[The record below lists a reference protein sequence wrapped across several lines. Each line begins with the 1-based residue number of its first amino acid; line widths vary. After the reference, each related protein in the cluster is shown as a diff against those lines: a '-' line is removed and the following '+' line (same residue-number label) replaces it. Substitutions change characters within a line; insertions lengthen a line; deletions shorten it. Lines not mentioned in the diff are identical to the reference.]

1 MAWMPGFAIA
11 LCLLLGIQSAMAA
24 VSPEEAQR
32 LETDLTPM
40 GAERAGNAAGTI
52 PAWDGGLMAPPPG
65 ITNEAGKPLKD
76 PFSGDTPLFTVNAA
90 NMAQYEDQLTGAHK
104 ELLKAYPDS
113 YFMNVYQS
121 RRSCAYPEFVYEA
134 SRSNAV
140 SGQLTNDGEGI
151 TGAVIAAPFPIP
163 RSGREVLWNHVLRYQ
178 GHKVTLQTAS
188 ATPTRNGQY
197 SIETAREQLIFA
209 YSDPQITSIKDIN
222 NVQIYYM
229 RHGLTPLK
237 NAGTIQ
243 VMHNTLDQIQ
253 EKRRGWYYQPGT
265 RKVRPVVGAEFDNV
279 TPSSEGIL
287 FNDAYYI
294 FNGSGELY
302 DWELIGKQEKLIPYN
317 TFRLASPEVK
327 YADILHKLHLNPE
340 PIRYELHRVWV
351 IEGKLKPG
359 KRHHFAARRKI
370 YIDEDSWT
378 GVAAVLHDDGG
389 ALTRVQEAHII
400 NYYDQPLCSIR
411 SDTIYDISGGRYNI
425 IGLDNEEVP
434 IKFEL
439 THNLDSF
446 SAEGVR
452 RMGTR

>member
-1 MAWMPGFAIA
+1 MSWKPGIAVVTGLALSAYAAFA
-11 LCLLLGIQSAMAA
+11 AA
-24 VSPEEAQR
+24 PPEEANR
-32 LETDLTPM
+32 LGYDLTPV

-52 PAWDGGLMAPPPG
+52 PAWDGGLTGPPPG
-65 ITNEAGKPLKD
+65 IGYELGKHYADPYAGDKALYAVRAD
-76 PFSGDTPLFTVNAA
+76 
-90 NMAQYEDQLTGAHK
+90 NMAQYENQLTDTHR

-113 YFMNVYQS
+113 YYLNVYPS
-121 RRSCAYPEFVYEA
+121 RRSCAYPEFVYKA
-134 SRSNAV
+134 SRSNAL
-140 SGQLTNDGEGI
+140 SGQLSNDGEGI

-163 RSGREVLWNHVLRYQ
+163 QSGREVLWNHVLRYQ
-178 GHKVTLQTAS
+178 GHKVTLQTAT

-209 YSDPQITSIKDIN
+209 YSDPQITRIEDIN

-243 VMHNTLDQIQ
+243 VMHNTLDQIR
-253 EKRRGWYYQPGT
+253 EKRRGWYYEPGA

-279 TPSSEGIL
+279 IPSSEGIL

-302 DWELIGKQEKLIPYN
+302 DWELTGKQEKLIPYN
-317 TFRLASPEVK
+317 TFRLGSPEVK
-327 YADILHKLHLNPE
+327 YADILHKLHLNQE

-359 KRHHFAARRKI
+359 KRHHFATRRKI

-389 ALTRVQEAHII
+389 ELTRVQEAHII

-411 SDTIYDISGGRYNI
+411 SNAIYDISGGRYNI
-425 IGLDNEEVP
+425 IGLDNEEAP

-439 THNLDSF
+439 TDSPDAF

-452 RMGTR
+452 RLGVR